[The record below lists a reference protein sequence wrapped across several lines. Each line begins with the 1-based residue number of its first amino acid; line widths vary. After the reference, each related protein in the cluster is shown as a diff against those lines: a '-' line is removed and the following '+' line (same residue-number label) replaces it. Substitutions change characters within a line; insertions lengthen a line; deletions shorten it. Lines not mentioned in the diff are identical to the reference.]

1 MTQQPAAPKQFRRR
15 NIILPILIGLAVTA
29 YLLYRDFDGK
39 SFAKIDWT
47 FQTAF
52 WLFMC
57 LVMMAIR
64 DLGYMVRIRILTDK
78 ELNWKKSFDVIMLW
92 EFASALSPSVVGGS
106 GIAMFILNREKIP
119 LGRSTAIVL
128 VTALLDELFYI
139 IMVPLCILLAGWD
152 SLFPIEMEKNFFG
165 LSLGIKGIFYAGYS
179 FIFLLT
185 TIILLSV
192 FFFPK
197 GFRTVLVALFKL
209 PLLNRWA
216 ENATHVGDE
225 VVITSEEL
233 KGKNWLFWFRC
244 FAATFFSWTARFLVI
259 NCLILAFMAG
269 ADHFIIYAR
278 QMVMWVIMLISPTP
292 GSSGVAEMVFQGFLA
307 EFTLPNLSGFQALIW
322 RLLSYYPYLLIG
334 LLIFP
339 RWLQRTR
346 KTSEEED
353 LSASSDTP

>member
-1 MTQQPAAPKQFRRR
+1 MTQQPQAPKQFRRR
-15 NIILPILIGLAVTA
+15 NIILPVLIGLLVTA
-29 YLLYRDFDGK
+29 YLVYRDFDGQ
-39 SFAKIDWT
+39 SFENINWT
-47 FQTAF
+47 LHTAF

-64 DLGYMVRIRILTDK
+64 DIGYMVRIRILTDK
-78 ELNWKKSFDVIMLW
+78 KISWRQSFDVIMLW

-139 IMVPLCILLAGWD
+139 IMVPVCILLAGWAN
-152 SLFPIEMEKNFFG
+152 LFPLDMEKNLFG
-165 LSLGIKGIFYAGYS
+165 LSLGIKGIFYAGYI

-197 GFRTVLVALFKL
+197 GFKKVLTGIFSL
-209 PLLNRWA
+209 PILKRWQEKA
-216 ENATHVGDE
+216 IQVGDE
-225 VVITSEEL
+225 VIITSTEL
-233 KGKNWLFWFRC
+233 KGKKFLFWMRC

-259 NCLILAFMAG
+259 NCLILAFVAS

-292 GSSGVAEMVFQGFLA
+292 GSSGIAEVVFQGFLA
-307 EFTLPNLSGFQALIW
+307 EYTLPNLAGFQALLW
-322 RLLSYYPYLLIG
+322 RALSYYPYLLMGII
-334 LLIFP
+334 IFP
-339 RWLQRTR
+339 RWFKRT
-346 KTSEEED
+346 KSED
-353 LSASSDTP
+353 IQK